1 MIVAGIRK
9 LRAEISNASALELA
23 TILTVLLVAFHG
35 FKAWYFRL
43 PAQCLVVLGII
54 FRAILLSWIFWL
66 LLSVLAAGRILYFWQ
81 DVDNHKFILLY
92 WLCCLTLAHWVSD
105 DSLKQT
111 LVETN
116 ARFFIVFVML
126 AAVAQKLASS
136 SYMDAS
142 FFEFELLVDTRF
154 RGFAALFGIEPDI
167 PLQARRA
174 LELLKDPLVTV
185 EENRIIVTTGPTL
198 PALATFVTWYDLII
212 QGVIGFAFIFRTRA
226 GDKIGHLALL
236 TFIFTAYFAA
246 PVIGFAWT
254 LIIFGIVLARSQ
266 FPNLAMVYVLALLTT
281 TLYKIPWQGW
291 LT

>member
-1 MIVAGIRK
+1 MLGAGIRK
-9 LRAEISNASALELA
+9 LRSEISNASALELA

-43 PAQCLVVLGII
+43 PAQCLVVLGIL
-54 FRAILLSWIFWL
+54 FRAILFSWIFWL
-66 LLSVLAAGRILYFWQ
+66 LLSILAAGRILYFWQ

-92 WLCCLTLAHWVSD
+92 WLCCLTLAHAISD
-105 DSLKQT
+105 DQIKQT
-111 LVETN
+111 LIETN

-126 AAVAQKLASS
+126 AAVGQKLASS
-136 SYMDAS
+136 SYMDSS

-154 RGFAALFGIEPDI
+154 RGFAALFGIEPEI

-185 EENRIIVTTGPTL
+185 QDNRIIVETGPTL
-198 PALATFVTWYDLII
+198 PNLAAFVTWYDLLI
-212 QGVIGFAFIFRTRA
+212 QAVIGAAFVFRTKF
-226 GDKIGHLALL
+226 GDMVGHLALL

-254 LIIFGIVLARSQ
+254 LIIFGIVLARSR

-291 LT
+291 LL